1 MYFVGWM
8 CVKYFVCKPGSYLGV
23 SYNVCKPVSWMCVKC
38 HVYNPVGSLVVKYHV
53 CNPVGWLCVKYHI
66 CNTVAWLN
74 QTCDTDAG
82 CPAINSKC
90 FANLCLCTPGYF
102 YSHKQNLC
110 VHSE

>member
-1 MYFVGWM
+1 MT
-8 CVKYFVCKPGSYLGV
+8 
-23 SYNVCKPVSWMCVKC
+23 YNVCKPVSWMCVEY
-38 HVYNPVGSLVVKYHV
+38 HVGWLVVKYHV
-53 CNPVGWLCVKYHI
+53 CNLVGCLVVKYHVCNHVGWL
-66 CNTVAWLN
+66 N
-74 QTCDTDAG
+74 QACDTDAD